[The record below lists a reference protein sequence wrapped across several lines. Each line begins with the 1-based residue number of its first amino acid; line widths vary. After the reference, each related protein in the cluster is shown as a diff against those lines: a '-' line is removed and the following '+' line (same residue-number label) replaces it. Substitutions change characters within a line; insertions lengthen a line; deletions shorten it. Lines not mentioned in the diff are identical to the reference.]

1 MRRVVITGVGA
12 ISPIGLTPQES
23 WNNCVEGVSG
33 VGPITLFDA
42 SDYLVQIACEVK
54 DFDPKKLMS
63 PANARRRDRCQQL
76 AVAAAHQALVDS
88 GLEINEDNSH
98 RVGVVISSSIGGI
111 STLENSVRQMVS
123 NGPRRVSPLTIP
135 MLMPNGP
142 SGLVAIEIG
151 AEGPALSVSSA
162 CASSSDGI
170 GLAWQYIRN
179 GICDAVLT
187 GGSEATICPVGIAS
201 FDRLGAMSRRNDDF
215 SMTPQPFDKNRD
227 GLVMGEG
234 SCVLMLEE
242 LTRAK
247 ERGANILAELS
258 GYGITGDAFHI
269 TAPHDQG
276 AGGAKAI
283 EQAMEIAEVNSS
295 EIDYINAHGTATPLN
310 DASETIAIKTVFREK
325 AYEIAISSTKSMTG
339 HMMGATGSLEAFFCV
354 QAIQTQTAPPTIHY
368 ETPDPSCDLDY
379 VPNNA
384 RDECINVAISNSFG
398 FGGHNSVLLFKKYA

>member
-1 MRRVVITGVGA
+1 
-12 ISPIGLTPQES
+12 
-23 WNNCVEGVSG
+23 
-33 VGPITLFDA
+33 
-42 SDYLVQIACEVK
+42 
-54 DFDPKKLMS
+54 
-63 PANARRRDRCQQL
+63 
-76 AVAAAHQALVDS
+76 
-88 GLEINEDNSH
+88 
-98 RVGVVISSSIGGI
+98 
-111 STLENSVRQMVS
+111 
-123 NGPRRVSPLTIP
+123 
-135 MLMPNGP
+135 
-142 SGLVAIEIG
+142 
-151 AEGPALSVSSA
+151 
-162 CASSSDGI
+162 
-170 GLAWQYIRN
+170 
-179 GICDAVLT
+179 
-187 GGSEATICPVGIAS
+187 
-201 FDRLGAMSRRNDDF
+201 
-215 SMTPQPFDKNRD
+215 
-227 GLVMGEG
+227 
-234 SCVLMLEE
+234 MLEE

-368 ETPDPSCDLDY
+368 ETPDPNCDLDY

>member
-12 ISPIGLTPQES
+12 LSPLGLTAQES
-23 WNNCVEGVSG
+23 WDNCVEGVSG
-33 VGPITLFDA
+33 VGPITLFD
-42 SDYLVQIACEVK
+42 SSEYLVQIACEVK
-54 DFDPKKLMS
+54 GFDPKKYMS

-76 AVAAAHQALVDS
+76 AIAAANKALIDS
-88 GLEINEDNSH
+88 GLEITENNSH

-111 STLENSVRQMVS
+111 STLENSVRNILN

-179 GICDAVLT
+179 GMCDAFLT

-201 FDRLGAMSRRNDDF
+201 FDRLGAMSRRNSDF

-234 SCVLMLEE
+234 ACVLVLEE
-242 LTRAK
+242 LNRAK
-247 ERGANILAELS
+247 ERGANILAELA

-269 TAPHDQG
+269 TAPHNEG

-283 EQAMEIAEVNSS
+283 VQAMEIAEVNSS
-295 EIDYINAHGTATPLN
+295 DVDYINAHGTATPLN
-310 DASETIAIKTVFREK
+310 DASETKAIKTVFGQK
-325 AYEIAISSTKSMTG
+325 AYKMAISSTKSMTG
-339 HMMGATGSLEAFFCV
+339 HMMGATGSLEAFFCA
-354 QAIQTQTAPPTIHY
+354 QAINKQISPPTIHY
-368 ETPDPSCDLDY
+368 ETPDPDCDLDY
-379 VPNNA
+379 VPNIA